1 MIAQNELRIGNF
13 ILIDDASHKI
23 CLINS
28 GSNSADASFIG
39 YEHEGK
45 TSNVSCT
52 STQVK
57 PVPLTDKVLEQCGFT
72 YQDYFKFWQKA
83 ESVNGKKTEM
93 DIDKDYNLIDFM
105 RRPVVKNIVSLHQ
118 LQNLYFSLKGKE
130 IGFKEI

>member
-1 MIAQNELRIGNF
+1 MIAQKELRIGNF

-72 YQDYFKFWQKA
+72 YQVILNF
-83 ESVNGKKTEM
+83 GKKR
-93 DIDKDYNLIDFM
+93 KALI
-105 RRPVVKNIVSLHQ
+105 
-118 LQNLYFSLKGKE
+118 GKRQKW
-130 IGFKEI
+130 ILIKIITLLILCDAL